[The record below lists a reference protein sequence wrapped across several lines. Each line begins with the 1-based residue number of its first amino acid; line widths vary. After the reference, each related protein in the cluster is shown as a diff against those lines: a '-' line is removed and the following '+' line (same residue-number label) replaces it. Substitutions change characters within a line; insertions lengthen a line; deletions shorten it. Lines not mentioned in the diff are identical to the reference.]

1 MPGKMFYVVACAE
14 QLPAGNEWSHCTCK
28 GLTEVGPAFPTSLA
42 TSRWLY
48 PHGVVQDVY
57 WVGQFYRQVWAASV
71 LPPNPTH
78 WLRSK
83 WLIARC
89 ETNFFV
95 LSCLGRVRT
104 FLLGESAGTATV
116 LDESTD
122 TISLDAPF
130 KL

>member
-1 MPGKMFYVVACAE
+1 MVYHVAIAE
-14 QLPAGNEWSHCTCK
+14 ELPAGNEWSHCTCK
-28 GLTEVGPAFPTSLA
+28 GLTEVGPVFPTSLA
-42 TSRWLY
+42 TLRWLY
-48 PHGVVQDVY
+48 PHGVVQY
-57 WVGQFYRQVWAASV
+57 AHFIGQFHRQVGAASV
-71 LPPNPTH
+71 LPPNATH

-104 FLLGESAGTATV
+104 FLVGESAGTVTV
-116 LDESTD
+116 LHESTD
-122 TISLDAPF
+122 TISLDTPF